1 MSTITFHSTSE
12 ADTQRLGSALAA
24 VLPASATVGLDGPL
38 GAGKTRLV
46 QAVAQAVGIDPRE
59 VVSPTFVLMHEYHGE
74 RTLYHIDA
82 YRLRNPVDFLD
93 LGVDDSWDQPVWILI
108 EWSEKV
114 AEYLPAETVKI
125 TITATGE
132 NERQFAIASDDA
144 AMLNRLAE
152 ALR

>member
-1 MSTITFHSTSE
+1 MLINFHSTSE

-24 VLPASATVGLDGPL
+24 VLPASATVGLEGPL

-59 VVSPTFVLMHEYHGE
+59 VVSPTFVLMHEYHGT
-74 RTLYHIDA
+74 RTVYHIDA

-93 LGVDDSWDQPVWILI
+93 LGVDDLWDQPVWILI

-114 AEYLPAETVKI
+114 SEYLPTETVKI

-132 NERQFAIASDDA
+132 NERQFAITSADES
-144 AMLNRLAE
+144 MLNRLAD

>member
-1 MSTITFHSTSE
+1 MLFEFHSTSE
-12 ADTQRLGSALAA
+12 ADTQRLGIALAA

-46 QAVAQAVGIDPRE
+46 QALAQAVGIDPRE

-93 LGVDDSWDQPVWILI
+93 LGVDDLWDQPVWILV
-108 EWSEKV
+108 EWSDKV
-114 AEYLPAETVKI
+114 AEYLPPETVKI
-125 TITATGE
+125 TITTTGE
-132 NERQFAIASDDA
+132 HDRQFAIASDDT
-144 AMLNRLAE
+144 AMLNRLADT
-152 ALR
+152 LG

>member
-1 MSTITFHSTSE
+1 MSLDFHSKSE
-12 ADTQRLGSALAA
+12 VDTQRLGSALAA

-93 LGVDDSWDQPVWILI
+93 LGVDDLWDQPAWILI
-108 EWSEKV
+108 EWSDKV
-114 AEYLPAETVKI
+114 AEYLPAETIKI
-125 TITATGE
+125 TITAMGE
-132 NERQFAIASDDA
+132 NDRRFTIASDDA
-144 AMLNRLAE
+144 AMLTRLAD
-152 ALR
+152 AIR